1 MLTAHC
7 RRAAGLSFLQI
18 NEPTYYFPNCPLAQL
33 TLWGTS
39 GPGMNTVATISSS
52 SLVQAYVVLVPAAC
66 FLIVFV
72 CYLDINPSW
81 NGGRLT
87 AEPGKKGTRLTHI
100 CSECLYWAKDCSR
113 TRQFAFKACFQAVFP
128 ERLSDTIS
136 KSDLSYFLCCVYDLW
151 RGFFMYC
158 SGFFL
163 FCARRGVLYHE

>member
-39 GPGMNTVATISSS
+39 GPGMNTVATISSN

-81 NGGRLT
+81 NVGRLT
-87 AEPGKKGTRLTHI
+87 AEPGKKRDEINTH
-100 CSECLYWAKDCSR
+100 LFRMFVLGDGYCSR

-136 KSDLSYFLCCVYDLW
+136 KSDLSYFLCCVYELW
-151 RGFFMYC
+151 RAFFMYC
-158 SGFFL
+158 SGFSSS
-163 FCARRGVLYHE
+163 VQ